1 MSRIFGRN
9 TVTKIF
15 IDSRFRTRESRSDSD
30 FNIDLPETV
39 ELGKGTGC
47 IVTDV
52 TVPHTW
58 YNINQNNNR
67 LFFRV
72 IQQGPPITITD
83 VGLTLTPH
91 WQLCRC

>member
-1 MSRIFGRN
+1 M
-9 TVTKIF
+9 
-15 IDSRFRTRESRSDSD
+15 
-30 FNIDLPETV
+30 
-39 ELGKGTGC
+39 GTGC

-58 YNINQNNNR
+58 YNVNQNNNR

-83 VGLTLTPH
+83 VGLTLTPQNYDLF
-91 WQLCRC
+91 QLREALEVAINAAMAGNFAAVRADPQAGTLEIVI